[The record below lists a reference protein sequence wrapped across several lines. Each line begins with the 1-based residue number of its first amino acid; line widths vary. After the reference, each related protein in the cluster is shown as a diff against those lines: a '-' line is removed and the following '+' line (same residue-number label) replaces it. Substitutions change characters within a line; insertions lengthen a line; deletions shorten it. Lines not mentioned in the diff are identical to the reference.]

1 MTEICIDSTAVQTPQ
16 ITSNIIRPNGE
27 FTLSSI
33 DGLISSYQSDITD
46 SNFSNTPLNKAIRY
60 YGNDN
65 LYRGTAELNAFL
77 KKPEVTAILNDYPE
91 LQNRVKTNVFITPL
105 EYAEFIMQFLYTPSA
120 FSAAMTF
127 AYASTVKQLNDY
139 YSGNFSTGIMG
150 NFCAIA
156 GGVFEAVGA
165 FFNVIGSFDLAGL
178 LSKIKNLNAA
188 VLIGLLKKK
197 ITDAIEKTIDRVKDI
212 IEKFNPAN
220 IIGQVETFVNEKVIG
235 RIAELKDAAMRF
247 FTKENLD
254 KLKAKIS
261 GLIDYA
267 VGVFENP
274 DIEEILFLIQRFCG
288 FIGAIETSLNLLK
301 KPLDDYSNNYRD
313 ALTVTSS
320 RSLGNTARAVTGGAI
335 RFDAETR
342 RLQAINMRQIY
353 TDAGNPPPISAA
365 DIEGVTPYN
374 QGRGDSRVSFGPGL
388 QPGKMGEEGWTRVAP
403 EARIRLMKVQELF
416 GRKLIVNSGY
426 RSPAYNLRIGGARR
440 SQHMSGN
447 ALDITWNGINIQSRE
462 EFIRIA
468 IAQGFRG
475 IGRYGT
481 RFVHIDIGQR
491 REWSG

>member
-1 MTEICIDSTAVQTPQ
+1 MTELCVDSTAVQIPQ

-33 DGLISSYQSDITD
+33 DGLVNSYQSAITEN
-46 SNFSNTPLNKAIRY
+46 NFSNTPLNQVVKY
-60 YGNDN
+60 YGNES
-65 LYRGTAELNAFL
+65 LYIGTGELNSFL
-77 KKPEVTAILNDYPE
+77 KKPEVIAILPNYPE

-105 EYAEFIMQFLYTPSA
+105 EYAEFITQFLYTPSS
-120 FSAAMTF
+120 FSTAMTI
-127 AYASTVKQLNDY
+127 AYASTAKQLNDY

-150 NFCAIA
+150 NFCMIA
-156 GGVFEAVGA
+156 GGVFGVVGA
-165 FFNVIGSFDLAGL
+165 FFNIIGSFDLAGL
-178 LSKIKNLNAA
+178 LSKIKNLNATA
-188 VLIGLLKKK
+188 LIMTLKKK
-197 ITDAIEKTIDRVKDI
+197 VIEAIEKTIDRVKDI

-220 IIGQVETFVNEKVIG
+220 IIGQIETFVNEKVIG

-247 FTKENLD
+247 FSKENID
-254 KLKAKIS
+254 KLKSKIS

-274 DIEEILFLIQRFCG
+274 DIEEVLFLIQRFCG
-288 FIGAIETSLNLLK
+288 FINAVETSLNSLRS
-301 KPLDDYSNNYRD
+301 PMDNYANNYRD
-313 ALTVTSS
+313 ALRITSA
-320 RSLGNTARAVTGGAI
+320 RSLGNTARAVAGGAI
-335 RFDAETR
+335 RFDSETR
-342 RLQAINMRQIY
+342 RFQGGSIRQTY
-353 TDAGNPPPISAA
+353 TDAGNPPPINAA

-374 QGRGDSRVSFGPGL
+374 QGRGDSRISFGPGL

-403 EARIRLMKVQELF
+403 EARIRLMRVQEIF

-426 RSPAYNLRIGGARR
+426 RSPAYNARIGGARR

-447 ALDITWNGINIQSRE
+447 AMDITWNGINIQNRE

-468 IAQGFRG
+468 VEQGFRG

-481 RFVHIDIGQR
+481 RFVHVDIGQR